1 LKEASLKTKLI
12 NFGQDCWQML
22 TEVPGWP
29 DAPKKIRI
37 RRSLPIVI
45 PCTLMLLIVL
55 WNKGVR
61 DPYIAGERAAN
72 QALIDQQREVES
84 LSLAVSEEQA
94 GELSARMSVAEKQ
107 TVTGPKD
114 LPPLLENMKRQAAEK
129 SWQGSFQPSNLSA
142 TDDAPAPDSLI
153 FFLPARAKITASAG
167 NKEAFVS
174 LLALLD
180 QFSSAEKRI
189 DLTQLG
195 IRADEQG
202 RYTADLGFRFVG
214 RTPHAKTP

>member
-1 LKEASLKTKLI
+1 MKNKVVNLGR
-12 NFGQDCWQML
+12 NFWQML

-45 PCTLMLLIVL
+45 PCALMLLIVL

-61 DPYIAGERAAN
+61 DPYILGERAAN
-72 QALIDQQREVES
+72 QALIDEQKEVES

-94 GELSARMSVAEKQ
+94 GELSARMALAEKQ
-107 TVTGPKD
+107 TIADSKA
-114 LPPLLENMKRQAAEK
+114 LAPLLDRMKRQAADK
-129 SWQGSFQPSNLSA
+129 LWTGNFQPSNLSA
-142 TDDAPAPDSLI
+142 TDEAPAPDSLV
-153 FFLPARAKITASAG
+153 FFLPARAKITASEG

-202 RYTADLGFRFVG
+202 RYTADLSFRFVG

>member
-1 LKEASLKTKLI
+1 LKNKVV
-12 NFGQDCWQML
+12 NFGQDFWQML

-61 DPYIAGERAAN
+61 DPYILSERAAN
-72 QALIDQQREVES
+72 QALIDQQKEVES

-94 GELSARMSVAEKQ
+94 GALSARTAVAEKQ
-107 TVTGPKD
+107 TLADSKE
-114 LPPLLENMKRQAAEK
+114 LAPLLESMKRQAADKLWE
-129 SWQGSFQPSNLSA
+129 GNFQPSNLSS
-142 TDDAPAPDSLI
+142 TDAAPPGDSLI
-153 FFLPARAKITASAG
+153 FFLPGRAKIAASAA

-180 QFSSAEKRI
+180 QFSATEKRI

-202 RYTADLGFRFVG
+202 RYTAELGFRFVG

>member
-1 LKEASLKTKLI
+1 MKTKLI
-12 NFGQDCWQML
+12 NFAQNCWQML

-45 PCTLMLLIVL
+45 PCTLILLIVL

-61 DPYIAGERAAN
+61 APSIASEREAN
-72 QALIDQQREVES
+72 QALIAQQKEVES
-84 LSLAVSEEQA
+84 LSLAISEEQA
-94 GELSARMSVAEKQ
+94 GELSARTAQAQKQ
-107 TVTGPKD
+107 TVSDSKE
-114 LPPLLENMKRQAAEK
+114 LAPLLENMKQQAAKKLWE
-129 SWQGSFQPSNLSA
+129 GNFQPSNLSS
-142 TDDAPAPDSLI
+142 TDDVPPPDSLI

-167 NKEAFVS
+167 NKAAFVS

-202 RYTADLGFRFVG
+202 RYTADLSFRFVA